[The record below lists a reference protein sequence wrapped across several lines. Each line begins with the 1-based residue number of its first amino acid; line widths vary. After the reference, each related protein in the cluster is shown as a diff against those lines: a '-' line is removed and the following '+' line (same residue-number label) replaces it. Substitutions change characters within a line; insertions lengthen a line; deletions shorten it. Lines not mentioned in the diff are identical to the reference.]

1 MTILG
6 LECSAVAA
14 SCAVVRDGALLC
26 EAFSAVRLTH
36 SQTLLPMME
45 DMLRNARMTLA
56 DVDLFAVSR
65 GPGSFTGLRIG
76 IAAVKGM
83 AQALGKPAAGVS
95 TLEAM
100 AFGYGGDGLLVPVMD
115 ARCNQ
120 TYTAA
125 FRGTERVWEDMA
137 IEIPELGERIRAL
150 GEPVTLIG
158 DGAELVYG
166 KLGGT
171 LPVRLAPACRRMQR
185 ACGVCYATEKA
196 EPVSPGALEPVYLR
210 LPQAEREL
218 LRKKDA
224 VSRG

>member
-14 SCAVVRDGALLC
+14 SCAITRDGVLLC

-45 DMLRNARMTLA
+45 DMLRNARLTLQ
-56 DVDLFAVSR
+56 DVDLLAVSR

-83 AQALGKPAAGVS
+83 AQALGKPVAGVS
-95 TLEAM
+95 TLEGM
-100 AFGYGGDGLLVPVMD
+100 AHGYGGDGILVPVMD

-125 FRGTERVWEDMA
+125 FRGTERIWEDMA
-137 IEIPELGERIRAL
+137 IEIPALGERIRAL
-150 GEPVTLIG
+150 NEPVTLIG
-158 DGAELVYG
+158 DGAEMVY
-166 KLGGT
+166 KQLAEQ
-171 LPVRLAPACRRMQR
+171 LPVRLAPACRRLQR
-185 ACGVCYATEKA
+185 ASGVCFAAERAEAVAPEK
-196 EPVSPGALEPVYLR
+196 LEPTYLR
-210 LPQAEREL
+210 LSQAERMAN
-218 LRKKDA
+218 RKNAAAD
-224 VSRG
+224 G

>member
-1 MTILG
+1 MTVLG
-6 LECSAVAA
+6 LECSATAA
-14 SCAVVRDGALLC
+14 SCAVVRDDALLC

-45 DMLRNARMTLA
+45 DMLRNARLTLQ
-56 DVDLFAVSR
+56 DIDLFAVSR

-100 AFGYGGDGLLVPVMD
+100 AFGFGGNGLLVPVMD

-125 FRGTERVWEDMA
+125 FRGTERLWEDMA
-137 IEIPELGERIRAL
+137 IEIPELGERIRGL
-150 GEPVTLIG
+150 GEPVTLVG
-158 DGAELVYG
+158 DGAELVYS
-166 KLGGT
+166 KLADS

-185 ACGVCYATEKA
+185 ACGVCFAAGKSAA
-196 EPVSPGALEPVYLR
+196 EPPEALEPVYLR

-218 LRKKDA
+218 LARQKN
-224 VSRG
+224 G